1 MFLACGTTQKKQTD
15 EETILLVCQGRLVQP
30 TPRELKEREPE
41 ERKVLLHAGI
51 CYWFPVSTCLLDLPA
66 CCFISH
72 GVEIES
78 ELVEADN
85 EESDDESSDADGE
98 DDDFF
103 PDSTNPVEE
112 ASDKGHSAPKARKL
126 TKKKASQQKVL
137 DTPRGPSFEN
147 PDTPAAEFANKL
159 AEMGSERRLLALDS
173 IVGCTK
179 QFLVDT
185 YAALGIGTSKS
196 KTIAETTK
204 ELRSRGSGELS
215 IKELFIPT

>member
-1 MFLACGTTQKKQTD
+1 M
-15 EETILLVCQGRLVQP
+15 
-30 TPRELKEREPE
+30 
-41 ERKVLLHAGI
+41 LHDGI

-66 CCFISH
+66 GCPISH

-85 EESDDESSDADGE
+85 EESDDESSDADGRILI
-98 DDDFF
+98 FF
-103 PDSTNPVEE
+103 PTQRNPSEE
-112 ASDKGHSAPKARKL
+112 PSDKDQSAPKAKKL
-126 TKKKASQQKVL
+126 TQKKASQPKVL
-137 DTPRGPSFEN
+137 DTPRGSSFKN

-173 IVGCTK
+173 VVGCTK

-185 YAALGIGTSKS
+185 CDALGIRTSKS
-196 KTIAETTK
+196 KTIADITK

-215 IKELFIPT
+215 IKELFIPTKSFGSFEPHS